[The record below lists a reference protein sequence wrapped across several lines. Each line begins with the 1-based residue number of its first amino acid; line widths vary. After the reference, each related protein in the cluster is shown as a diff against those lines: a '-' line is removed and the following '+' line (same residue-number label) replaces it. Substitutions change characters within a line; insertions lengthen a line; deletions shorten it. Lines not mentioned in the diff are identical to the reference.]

1 MLKRKEILT
10 TKNLILKSIEDSD
23 RNDVFSVFENTLVGK
38 TYMLPVFVDDAA
50 REKFFIRLKENTQKS
65 ERFCYGIYLNK
76 SFIGLLNDVNVEN
89 DEIEVGYC
97 LHPNYWNKGYATE
110 ALEIAIKELFR
121 IGYKT
126 VVAAHFIE
134 NPASGRVM
142 QKCSMKKIEKTE
154 VIEYK
159 GSRHQCI
166 YYAISNK

>member
-10 TKNLILKSIEDSD
+10 TQNLILKSIEDSD
-23 RNDVFSVFENTLVGK
+23 RNDVFSVFENALIGK
-38 TYMLPVFVDDAA
+38 TYMLPVFTDDAA
-50 REKFFIRLKENTQKS
+50 REKFFVRLKENTQKS
-65 ERFCYGIYLNK
+65 ERFCYGIYWNK

-142 QKCSMKKIEKTE
+142 QKCGMSRIDKTE
-154 VIEYK
+154 IIEYQGCK
-159 GSRHQCI
+159 HPCI
-166 YYAISNK
+166 YYAITNK

>member
-1 MLKRKEILT
+1 MLKRKETLV
-10 TKNLILKSIEDSD
+10 TKNLILKSIEKSD
-23 RNDVFSVFENTLVGK
+23 RNNVFSVFENALVGK
-38 TYMLPVFVDDAA
+38 TYMIPVFIDDAT
-50 REKFFIRLKENTQKS
+50 REKFLIRLIENTKKI
-65 ERFCYGIYLNK
+65 EKFCYGIYLNK

-110 ALEIAIKELFR
+110 ALDAAIKELFR

-142 QKCSMKKIEKTE
+142 QKCGMKKIEKTE
-154 VIEYK
+154 VIEYQ
-159 GSRHQCI
+159 GSEHQCI
-166 YYAISNK
+166 YYAINNK